1 VFSPVAHRNT
11 LLAALQPEEYEYL
24 LPALEPVTLSLG
36 GIIYQPGGHLDY
48 LYFPVTAI
56 VSLVY
61 TMEDGATVEMGLVG
75 KDGVVGI
82 ALFMGGETTPNRGIV
97 QIAGDAYR
105 LPAKVL
111 KAEFKRG
118 VPCSFQRQ
126 ERIAKK

>member
-1 VFSPVAHRNT
+1 VPLAPDING
-11 LLAALQPEEYEYL
+11 LLAALQHEAYEQL
-24 LPALEPVTLSLG
+24 VPALEPVALSLG
-36 GIIYQPGGHLDY
+36 DIIYASGGHLDY

>member
-1 VFSPVAHRNT
+1 VGNT
-11 LLAALQPEEYEYL
+11 LLAALPRQAYKQL
-24 LPALEPVTLSLG
+24 VPALEPVTLSLG
-36 GIIYQPGGHLDY
+36 DIIYASGGHLGY

-97 QIAGDAYR
+97 QIAGSAGSGSAPVPGAR
-105 LPAKVL
+105 KNRMGVSITRQLSVL
-111 KAEFKRG
+111 TSIVRH
-118 VPCSFQRQ
+118 
-126 ERIAKK
+126 